1 MNFYKHFIGDYQR
14 DTGHLSLMEHG
25 AYRLMLDTFYATQK
39 PLPKEKRTLY
49 RLLRAESAAERKAID
64 SIVLQFWSAGKE
76 GLVNLR
82 AETEIGKAKKQA
94 EVNRQIA
101 RAREEKRRMAKQIA
115 ETRESEHQLFSG
127 VSGCKHGSFEYPENQ
142 VYGVSRADGNSMPDE
157 KQAINGVSVV
167 KNANKDAFMAI
178 SKEGKVF
185 PEAAETQ
192 GCASG
197 DMAAAAMDAVADMAE
212 WPSEIAEQ
220 ASEMAERSAEKKRG
234 DDGKDRQ
241 SRCTGITG
249 AFSAQDLALA
259 MRAAG
264 VDARPGD
271 PRIMAL
277 AHQGISP
284 ETVSAA
290 CEEAKRARP
299 DERIGPAY
307 VVRIVERW
315 AKDAALIA
323 AHGAVAHGKAGHGGA
338 HGERKRVMEGL
349 TGWRADGGR
358 EAFLT
363 IEGCARV
370 LESLPAGDK
379 KEGDDDGF
387 YC

>member
-39 PLPKEKRTLY
+39 PLPKDRRTLY

-64 SIVLQFWSAGKE
+64 LVISQFWLAGKK

-82 AETEIGKAKKQA
+82 AETEIGKAQKQA

-101 RAREEKRRMAKQIA
+101 HAREEKRRMAKRIA
-115 ETRESEHQLFSG
+115 DAGESEDRLFSG
-127 VSGCKHGSFEYPENQ
+127 VLGCKHGSLGHPENQ
-142 VYGVSRADGNSMPDE
+142 VYGVSRADGSSMPNE
-157 KQAINGVSVV
+157 KQAINGANIA
-167 KNANKDAFMAI
+167 KNANKDAFMAMTEENRAFRTAVDI
-178 SKEGKVF
+178 
-185 PEAAETQ
+185 Q
-192 GCASG
+192 GDVPG
-197 DMAAAAMDAVADMAE
+197 DMADVVVEAAVETIDGVAEKDREGDKKSRHADM
-212 WPSEIAEQ
+212 
-220 ASEMAERSAEKKRG
+220 SA
-234 DDGKDRQ
+234 
-241 SRCTGITG
+241 

-264 VDARPGD
+264 VEARPGD

-284 ETVSAA
+284 ETVAAA

-315 AKDAALIA
+315 AKDAASIT
-323 AHGAVAHGKAGHGGA
+323 AHGAVAHGKASQGGA
-338 HGERKRVMEGL
+338 HMERKRVMEGL

-363 IEGCARV
+363 IEGRARV
-370 LESLPAGDK
+370 LESSPACDRK
-379 KEGDDDGF
+379 DVDDDGF
-387 YC
+387 YG